1 MRTTPTPAKNQA
13 ELYRQIAILEN
24 RQARRMEEVR
34 KTVLAMSVVTAAAQ
48 REIDN
53 LKAQISIRPV
63 R

>member
-1 MRTTPTPAKNQA
+1 MRTGPTPAKNQA